1 MSDQHLLH
9 PPSDE
14 HPNRPVYISGL
25 VDRNVEGRSWWLPV
39 IAGGLVSVMAATAIS
54 FGSRVVTGGETSA
67 VLTAQVSEMRED
79 GKESKRL
86 LQDLLIKA
94 GSLYTRAE
102 AQTDREA
109 AERRFQS
116 MEGRIDTLGRRI
128 ETLENNY
135 RMMQQLIVTP
145 PLQHS
150 LPRGR

>member
-1 MSDQHLLH
+1 MSDQHQFLH
-9 PPSDE
+9 PPPEE
-14 HPNRPVYISGL
+14 HNRPVYISGL

-67 VLTAQVSEMRED
+67 VLTNQVAEIKED
-79 GKESKRL
+79 SKESKKL

-102 AQTDREA
+102 AQVDREA

-116 MEGRIDTLGRRI
+116 MEGRIDNLGRRI
-128 ETLENNY
+128 ETLEGNY
-135 RMMQQLIVTP
+135 RMMQQLITTP
-145 PLQHS
+145 LPHS
-150 LPRGR
+150 PIRGR